1 MSTPRYTTAHWGIYE
16 AVEGRDGM
24 RLRAMAEDPDA
35 SPIGLHQLSP
45 EVQRTRVLRP
55 AVRQSWITH
64 GPGARPDLRG
74 REPFVEV
81 DWDTATS
88 LIADEL
94 ERVRTVHGNRAIFG
108 GSYGWASAGRFHH
121 AQGQLK
127 RFLNCIGGFVR
138 HRDSYSLAAAHVILP
153 HVVGEMAELMKQ
165 HTTWEMLANHCEL
178 FVTFGGVPAKNAQI
192 SQAGAGKHRVR
203 EGLRAMAG
211 AGCRFV
217 NISPISTNLETG
229 GPVDWIP
236 ARPGSDTA
244 LMLALAHEIHRLDR
258 HDRAFL
264 ASHCTGW
271 EQFEPYLT
279 GKTDGQPKD
288 ADWAAPLCEVAPE
301 RIRAL
306 AREMAGKR
314 TTINIAWAL
323 QRADN
328 GEQPFWMAVVLA
340 AMLGQIGLPGGGF
353 ALGYGCENLLGSPHA
368 NLSGPTLSQ
377 GNNPVSDFI
386 PVARIADMLENPGA
400 EFTYNGGS
408 YRYPDIRLIYWA
420 GGNPFHHHQD
430 LSRLDRAWQKPEA
443 IFVHEPFWTATARR
457 ADIVLPVTTTT
468 EREDIGYATLEG
480 WMVASRA
487 IAPPLA
493 EARDDYTI
501 LSGISAKMG
510 VADTFTEG
518 RSVEDWL
525 RHLYDVTRQRWSA
538 KGVELP
544 SFDGFRDQGRLDLSV
559 FDSPDRVFLSEFR
572 ADAAAHPLAT
582 PSGRI
587 EIFSE
592 RLAGFGLPGLPGHPI
607 WIAPKEWLGATEAAR
622 LPLHLISDQ
631 PERRLHSQL
640 DSSPHSVAGKP
651 GGREPVTMHPADAA
665 ARSLSEGQVVELF
678 NDRGRCLATLR
689 ISGELRP
696 GVVRLSTGAWYDPGS
711 DGRERHGNPNT
722 LTDDR
727 PASPLSQGCT
737 AHSCLIEIRSA
748 GEAEAPRAFERPDFA
763 SAART
768 APSP

>member
-1 MSTPRYTTAHWGIYE
+1 MTDPRYTTAHWGIYE
-16 AVEGRDGM
+16 AVDGRDGP
-24 RLRAMAEDPDA
+24 RLRPMAGDPDA

-45 EVQRTRVLRP
+45 DVERTRVQRP
-55 AVRQSWITH
+55 AVRRSWITE

-81 DWDTATS
+81 DWHTATS
-88 LIADEL
+88 LVAGEL
-94 ERVRTVHGNRAIFG
+94 DRVRRAHGNRAIFG

-153 HVVGEMAELMKQ
+153 HVVGEMGVLMKQ
-165 HTTWEMLANHCEL
+165 HTTWEMLARHCEL

-192 SQAGAGKHRVR
+192 SQAGAGRHRVR
-203 EGLRAMAG
+203 YGLRAMAG

-217 NISPISTNLETG
+217 NISPISSNLETG
-229 GPVDWIP
+229 GPVDWLP
-236 ARPGSDTA
+236 VRPGSDTA
-244 LMLALAHEIHRLDR
+244 LMLALAHEIHRLGR

-271 EQFEPYLT
+271 DRFEPYLT
-279 GKTDGQPKD
+279 GASDGQPKD
-288 ADWAAPLCEVAPE
+288 ADWAAPLCDIAAP
-301 RIRAL
+301 RIREL
-306 AREMAGKR
+306 AREMTTKR
-314 TTINIAWAL
+314 TTINIVWAL

-328 GEQPFWMAVVLA
+328 GEQPFWMAVTLA
-340 AMLGQIGLPGGGF
+340 AMLGQVGLPGGGF
-353 ALGYGCENLLGSPHA
+353 ALGYGCENLLGSSSA
-368 NLSGPTLSQ
+368 ELSGPTLSQ
-377 GNNPVSDFI
+377 GDNPVSDFI

-400 EFTYNGGS
+400 PFSYNGAS
-408 YRYPDIRLIYWA
+408 YSYPDIRLIYWA

-430 LSRLDRAWQKPEA
+430 LARLDRAWRRPEA

-487 IAPPLA
+487 LAAPFA
-493 EARDDYTI
+493 EARDDFAI
-501 LSGISAKMG
+501 LSEIAAKMG
-510 VADTFTEG
+510 VAQAFTEG
-518 RSVEDWL
+518 RSAEDWL
-525 RHLYDVTRQRWSA
+525 RHLYDETRGRWQA
-538 KGVELP
+538 KGVDLP
-544 SFDGFRDQGRLDLSV
+544 GFDAFRARGLIDLSPW
-559 FDSPDRVFLSEFR
+559 DEPDRVFLSSFR
-572 ADAAAHPLAT
+572 ADPAGQPLTT

-587 EIFSE
+587 EIFSD
-592 RLAGFGLPGLPGHPI
+592 RIAGFGLEGQPGHPV
-607 WIAPKEWLGATEAAR
+607 WIPPREWLGAPAAER

-665 ARSLSEGQVVELF
+665 DRGLMEGEVVELF
-678 NDRGRCLATLR
+678 NDRGACLATLR
-689 ISGELRP
+689 LSGEVRR
-696 GVVRLSTGAWYDPGS
+696 GVVRLSTGAWYDPGV
-711 DGRERHGNPNT
+711 DGRERHGNPNA

-727 PASPLSQGCT
+727 PASAISQGCT
-737 AHSCLIEIRSA
+737 AHSCLVEIRAA
-748 GEAEAPRAFERPDFA
+748 GPAEAPRPFERPEMA
-763 SAART
+763 S
-768 APSP
+768 